1 MERTQQRANL
11 LAVEPDGIPQELKM
25 RPQWVVW
32 GLEERDDKPTKVP
45 YGPISFERASTTDM
59 MTWGTFEDALAASKM
74 GNFDGIGFVFCSA
87 DPFVGID
94 IDDCR
99 DPETGEIEEWARGVI
114 ERFPDAYVEA
124 SPSGT
129 GVHIIVRGRRREG
142 KRKGRV
148 EMYGQERFF
157 TVTGVAP

>member
-1 MERTQQRANL
+1 MELKNVSSNV
-11 LAVEPDGIPQELKM
+11 LAVEPDNIPKELTE

-32 GLEERDDKPTKVP
+32 KLEERDGKPTKVP
-45 YGPISFERASTTDM
+45 YSPWTGEHASATNL
-59 MTWGTFEDALAASKM
+59 MTWSSFDGALVIYHS
-74 GNFDGIGFVFCSA
+74 GDYDGIGFVFSSG
-87 DPFVGID
+87 DPFVGVD
-94 IDDCR
+94 LDDCR
-99 DPETGEIEEWARGVI
+99 NPETGEIEEWAQACM

-129 GVHIIVRGRRREG
+129 GVHIITRGRRREG

-157 TVTGVAP
+157 TVTGVPA